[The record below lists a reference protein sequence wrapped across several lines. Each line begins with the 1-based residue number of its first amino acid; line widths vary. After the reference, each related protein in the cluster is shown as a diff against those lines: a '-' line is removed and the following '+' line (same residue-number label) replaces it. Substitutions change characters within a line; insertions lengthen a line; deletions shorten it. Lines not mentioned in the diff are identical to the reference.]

1 MKRRIVVAAFS
12 GLLIPLAVAGQG
24 EVATLAP
31 ALVDRA
37 SVSNRAAIARLLD
50 ALDLISIDAGAVERI
65 DVYDITR
72 NGFGDGDVAHIHP
85 TEEVRILTHVGADL
99 RTEMEGWAATAQREQ
114 HFSPLVEPDSLEA
127 LAAPLPA
134 IIAGTLQAVE
144 RNYGRGLPFGLLLT
158 SDGEKRAVFE
168 IWGYEPD
175 SLRYQRPEQAAG
187 RTRYDLVDV
196 VRRQT
201 EVVADDVAFDL
212 LYIHASSTDTLY
224 LPEPPPA
231 VDGAEGLVRE
241 IGGGDGR

>member
-1 MKRRIVVAAFS
+1 MRRRFIVAALA
-12 GLLIPLAVAGQG
+12 GWLVPLAAAGQD
-24 EVATLAP
+24 EVATLEP
-31 ALVDRA
+31 TLVDRA
-37 SVSNRAAIARLLD
+37 SVSSSTAIARLLD
-50 ALDLISIDAGAVERI
+50 ALDLISIDPGSVERI

-99 RTEMEGWAATAQREQ
+99 RAEMEGWAATAQREQ

-127 LAAPLPA
+127 LGAPLPA
-134 IIAGTLQAVE
+134 IIAGTLRAVE
-144 RNYGRGLPFGLLLT
+144 RSYGRGLPFGLLLT
-158 SDGEKRAVFE
+158 SDGEERAVFE

-175 SLRYQRPEQAAG
+175 SLRYRRPEQVEG
-187 RTRYDLVDV
+187 RARYDLVDI

-201 EVVADDVAFDL
+201 EVIADDVAFDL

-224 LPEPPPA
+224 LPDPLPVSDE
-231 VDGAEGLVRE
+231 AEGLVRE